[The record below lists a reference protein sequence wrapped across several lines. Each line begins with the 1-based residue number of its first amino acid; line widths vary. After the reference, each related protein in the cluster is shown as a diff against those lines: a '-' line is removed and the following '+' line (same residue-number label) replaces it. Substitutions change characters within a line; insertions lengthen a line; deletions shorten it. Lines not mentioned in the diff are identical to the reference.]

1 MTSKGVGAVIRS
13 VLTLGVTMDDVAYWF
28 SLMMRKRS
36 NEGNTMSETEVGDGK
51 RYKMKTNTQSSK
63 SKS

>member
-1 MTSKGVGAVIRS
+1 VIWS

-28 SLMMRKRS
+28 SLMIRKRS
-36 NEGNTMSETEVGDGK
+36 NEGDTMSETEVGDGK
-51 RYKMKTNTQSSK
+51 RYKKKTNTQSSK

>member
-1 MTSKGVGAVIRS
+1 MIWS

-28 SLMMRKRS
+28 SLMIRKRS
-36 NEGNTMSETEVGDGK
+36 NKGNTMLETEVGDGK
-51 RYKMKTNTQSSK
+51 RYKKKTNTQSSK

>member
-1 MTSKGVGAVIRS
+1 VIRS

-36 NEGNTMSETEVGDGK
+36 NKGNTVSETEVGDDKG
-51 RYKMKTNTQSSK
+51 YKKKTNTQSSK

>member
-1 MTSKGVGAVIRS
+1 VIQS
-13 VLTLGVTMDDVAYWF
+13 VLTLGVTMDDIAYWF

-36 NEGNTMSETEVGDGK
+36 NSGNMVSETEVGDGK
-51 RYKMKTNTQSSK
+51 GYKKKSNTQSSK